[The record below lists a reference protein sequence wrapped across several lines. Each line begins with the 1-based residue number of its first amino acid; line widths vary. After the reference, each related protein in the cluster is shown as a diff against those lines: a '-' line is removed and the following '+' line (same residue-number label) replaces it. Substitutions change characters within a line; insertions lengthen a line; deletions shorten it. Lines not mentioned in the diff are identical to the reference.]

1 MARPTKYTPDRVDK
15 ILTAIKLGAYYQ
27 DACNYAGI
35 DMETFA
41 VWRKRY
47 PDFLERVKEAEGYG
61 LTQWLAK
68 IEKAANDGAWQAA
81 AWKAERRYPDRYGRR
96 VKVDATVTVRQE
108 VARLVAAGVID
119 EDDAEDAIAEAEAI
133 LKAAL

>member
-1 MARPTKYTPDRVDK
+1 MPGNTKYTTERVDK
-15 ILTAIKLGAYYQ
+15 ILTAIKLGAYYV

-35 DMETFA
+35 DEDTFSR
-41 VWRKRY
+41 WRKRY
-47 PDFLERVKEAEGYG
+47 ADFAVRVKEAEGYAS
-61 LTQWLAK
+61 TQWLAK
-68 IEKAANDGAWQAA
+68 IEAAANDGAWQAS
-81 AWKAERRYPDRYGRR
+81 AWKLERRYPDRYGRR

-133 LKAAL
+133 LKAAV